1 MRIERLELFH
11 LRMSL
16 VHPFETSFGRVTEK
30 ETILVRAGSGGVTGW
45 GEAPVAA
52 APGYSYETVQ
62 TAWHVIRD
70 FLAPRLKGV
79 EIARPGPISEFFAF
93 VRGHPMAKAG
103 LAMAVLDLF
112 AQAEG
117 KPLWRLL
124 GGRVEEIPTGV
135 SLGIEP
141 RLDDLIRQVEAAAAR
156 GYRRIKLKI
165 KPRWDVDIVAAVRR
179 RFPSL
184 PLMVDANAAYA
195 LSDADHLRR
204 LDDFGLMMIE
214 QPLDHDDLLDHAKLQ
229 AQLKTPVCLDESVK
243 SYADGRRAIEAG
255 ACRVINI
262 KQARVGGP
270 FEAKSL
276 HDVCAAKNV
285 PVWCGGLLETGVG
298 RAHNIALATLPGFT
312 LPGDISASDRYWRE
326 DIIDPPVTV
335 GPNGM
340 IAVPSAPGLGY
351 TVVEARVRR
360 HALRHETVLGS
371 P

>member
-1 MRIERLELFH
+1 MKIDRLEIIH
-11 LRMSL
+11 LRMPL
-16 VHPFETSFGRVTEK
+16 VHPFETSFGRVPDK
-30 ETILVRAGSGGVTGW
+30 ETILVRAESGGISGW

-79 EIARPGPISEFFAF
+79 EIARAGPIAEFFGF

-103 LAMAVLDLF
+103 IEMAVLDLF
-112 AQAEG
+112 ARAEG
-117 KPLWRLL
+117 HPLWKML

-141 RLDDLIRQVEAAAAR
+141 RLEDLVRQVEDAAAR

-165 KPRWDVDIVAAVRR
+165 KPRWDVEIVTAIRR
-179 RFPSL
+179 RFPAL

-195 LSDADHLRR
+195 IGDADHLRK
-204 LDDFGLMMIE
+204 LDDLGLMMIE
-214 QPLDHDDLLDHAKLQ
+214 QPLDPDDLLDHAKLQ
-229 AQLKTPVCLDESVK
+229 ALLKTPVCLDESIK
-243 SYADGRRAIEAG
+243 SYADGRRAIEAR
-255 ACRVINI
+255 ACRIINI

-270 FEAKSL
+270 FAAKAL
-276 HDVCAAKNV
+276 HDVCAAKGI

-312 LPGDISASDRYWRE
+312 LPGDISASERYWRE

-335 GPNGM
+335 GPTGM
-340 IAVPSAPGLGY
+340 IAVPTGPGLGY
-351 TVVEARVRR
+351 TVVESRVRQR
-360 HALRHETVLGS
+360 ALRREFVLGS